1 MTSSER
7 VSDIAGALADRG
19 FAIVPDWLPPDHVAA
34 LAAEAHELAASGR
47 FKEAGVGRGA
57 GHAVR
62 HDIRGD
68 RILWLDGQA
77 PTPAQARYWAAIEE
91 LRVALNRE
99 LWLGLAYC
107 EAHYALYPPGAHYQK
122 HIDRFSD
129 ADERVI
135 SCSFYLNR
143 DWREADGGQLRLH
156 VEDGHVDV
164 LPVAGTCVLFRS
176 DTFLHEVLPATQTR
190 LSVTGWFRRR
200 AATPV
205 TLH

>member
-19 FAIVPDWLPPDHVAA
+19 YAIVPDWLPSEQVAA
-34 LAAEAHELAASGR
+34 LAEEAHALAASGR
-47 FKEAGVGRGA
+47 FTEAGEGR

-62 HDIRGD
+62 RDVRGD
-68 RILWLDGQA
+68 RVLWLDGEA
-77 PTPAQARYWAAIEE
+77 PTPAQARFWDAIEA

-99 LWLGLAYC
+99 LWLGLTYC
-107 EAHYALYPPGAHYQK
+107 EAHYALYPPGALYEK
-122 HIDRFSD
+122 HVDRVSD
-129 ADERVI
+129 ADDRVI

-143 DWREADGGQLRLH
+143 DWREAHGGQLRLH
-156 VEDGHVDV
+156 VADGHVDV

-176 DTFLHEVLPATQTR
+176 DTFLHEVLPATQPR
-190 LSVTGWFRRR
+190 LSMTGWFRRR
-200 AATPV
+200 PASGV